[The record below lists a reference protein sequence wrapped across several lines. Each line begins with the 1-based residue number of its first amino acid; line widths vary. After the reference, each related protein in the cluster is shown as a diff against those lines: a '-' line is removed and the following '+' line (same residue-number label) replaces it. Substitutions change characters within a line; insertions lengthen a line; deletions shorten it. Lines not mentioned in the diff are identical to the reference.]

1 MSSEVPS
8 SPRKLPLVKLGLAV
22 VVLAAVA
29 VLLLR
34 GVDLVALKN
43 QFIGLIRDAGPVVF
57 FVAMALLPAVGLP
70 MLAFTITAGEAFAPR
85 MTMAGVVAVSLAV
98 VALNLALCY
107 WVVRYLLRPL
117 LLRLLQRYGYR
128 LPTVTAE
135 NALNVALL
143 VRCTP
148 GPPYALQN
156 IVLGVSEMPFR
167 LYMIVSWLALLPW
180 VLGAI
185 ILGQGMFSGNFSA
198 VVWGLGVLIAA
209 TIAVQWLRRKYFSR
223 AN

>member
-8 SPRKLPLVKLGLAV
+8 SPRNLPLVKLGLAV

-117 LLRLLQRYGYR
+117 LLFCLIFRDFRLKLRRARPITSLSRAAKDSPPHQG
-128 LPTVTAE
+128 L
-135 NALNVALL
+135 
-143 VRCTP
+143 
-148 GPPYALQN
+148 GPPRPASCPGKDARDAN
-156 IVLGVSEMPFR
+156 C
-167 LYMIVSWLALLPW
+167 
-180 VLGAI
+180 
-185 ILGQGMFSGNFSA
+185 QGG
-198 VVWGLGVLIAA
+198 
-209 TIAVQWLRRKYFSR
+209 
-223 AN
+223 